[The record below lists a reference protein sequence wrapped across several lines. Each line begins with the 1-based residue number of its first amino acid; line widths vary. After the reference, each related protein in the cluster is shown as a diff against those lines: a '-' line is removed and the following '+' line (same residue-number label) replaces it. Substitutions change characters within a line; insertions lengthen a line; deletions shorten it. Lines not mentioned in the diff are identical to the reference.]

1 MKFKVIKIIAVICCV
16 VLFSTA
22 VVMPEPISVNAA
34 GSTAQE
40 KYNQAKKDLN
50 DAKEKKASQDKI
62 KKALDDKIA
71 AIQALINECNSKIA
85 GLNSKI
91 SAKQAEID
99 KKNAEME
106 ADKEQFR
113 KRIRAIYM
121 SGTQSNIQILLGA
134 ENFSEFLIL
143 AEMTSNLSARDTE
156 LINKINEA
164 VAVIKSEQAEIQIL
178 VDEQAEVKKELT
190 VQKKE
195 LDSDVREVNAI
206 INGLKSD
213 IAAAEKIMKE
223 TAKEINQG
231 SSGNKNISFSGGF
244 TWPVAG
250 HYYISTTFNENDS
263 IHRGE
268 HDGIDIAGGGISGK
282 PIRAATDGTVYKV
295 VNVCPHN
302 YRKTKSCGCGGGYGN
317 YVAIDHGKNTSNGKT
332 YKTLY
337 AHMSS
342 VAVSNGQYVKKGQV
356 IGYVGSTGW
365 STGPHL
371 HYEIIENGEPEDP
384 LSFSFD
390 K

>member
-1 MKFKVIKIIAVICCV
+1 MKSTIIKIIAVICCV

-50 DAKEKKASQDKI
+50 EAKAKKDSQDKI

-71 AIQALINECNSKIA
+71 AIQALINDCNSKIA

-91 SAKQAEID
+91 SAKQAQID
-99 KKNAEME
+99 AKNAQMKS
-106 ADKEQFR
+106 DKEQFR

-190 VQKKE
+190 AQKKE
-195 LDSDVREVNAI
+195 LDSDIREVNAI

-213 IAAAEKIMKE
+213 IAAAEKIMKD
-223 TAKEINQG
+223 TAKEISQG
-231 SSGNKNISFSGGF
+231 SSGNKDISFSGGF

-263 IHRGE
+263 IHRGK

-282 PIRAATDGTVYKV
+282 PIRAAADGTVYIV
-295 VNVCPHN
+295 RNSCSHN
-302 YRKTKSCGCGGGYGN
+302 YGKSKSCGCGGGYGN

-342 VAVSNGQYVKKGQV
+342 VAVSNGASVKKGQV

-365 STGPHL
+365 STGYHL
-371 HYEIIENGEPEDP
+371 HYEIIQNGTPKDP